1 MHRLLEASASHTVYY
16 SALDGEAEY
25 CDERVCLSVC
35 LSVCVCVSVCSSV
48 HYHILGTTRPIFTK
62 FIVHVTCGRGSVLL
76 WRRSDTLRSTA
87 FMNDVI
93 FGHKPTLLD
102 VAAQLKRSAHAA
114 FGLALNRVQ

>member
-35 LSVCVCVSVCSSV
+35 PSVCVSVCSSV
-48 HYHILGTTRPIFTK
+48 HYQILGTTRPIFTK

-93 FGHKPTLLD
+93 FGHKPTLLG

-114 FGLALNRVQ
+114 LGLAISCAQ